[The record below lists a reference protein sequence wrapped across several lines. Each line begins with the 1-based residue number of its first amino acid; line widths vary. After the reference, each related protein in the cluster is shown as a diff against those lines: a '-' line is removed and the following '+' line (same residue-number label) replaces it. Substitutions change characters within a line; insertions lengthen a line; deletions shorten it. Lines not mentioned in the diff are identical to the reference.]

1 MDVQLNIVSLPEQ
14 FSEFA
19 MSQFEVNTNKGDT
32 EVESSLTYYNLQ
44 ALVKS
49 YILYTLV
56 NTDSSK
62 EYLAYTNKWKVNYVM
77 TMSPV
82 A

>member
-1 MDVQLNIVSLPEQ
+1 
-14 FSEFA
+14 

-77 TMSPV
+77 MSPV